1 MEPGCRFTL
10 LGCSHPFVEEAELLG
25 FAVGSADYLSPQT
38 HSLCLWW
45 LQKAAK
51 LQGLCL
57 VPKNF
62 PTKTSLSITSPSH
75 QNIKYSKQLMHGVL
89 NVVK

>member
-1 MEPGCRFTL
+1 MEPGFPVTL

-51 LQGLCL
+51 LKHMLLQAKKKLTETGNNHSC
-57 VPKNF
+57 
-62 PTKTSLSITSPSH
+62 
-75 QNIKYSKQLMHGVL
+75 Q
-89 NVVK
+89 

>member
-10 LGCSHPFVEEAELLG
+10 LGCSRPFLEEAELLG
-25 FAVGSADYLSPQT
+25 FAVGSAGYLSPQT

-51 LQGLCL
+51 LQAN
-57 VPKNF
+57 VTASKKKNGQKLE
-62 PTKTSLSITSPSH
+62 TTIHASNRL
-75 QNIKYSKQLMHGVL
+75 L
-89 NVVK
+89 NQECNKP